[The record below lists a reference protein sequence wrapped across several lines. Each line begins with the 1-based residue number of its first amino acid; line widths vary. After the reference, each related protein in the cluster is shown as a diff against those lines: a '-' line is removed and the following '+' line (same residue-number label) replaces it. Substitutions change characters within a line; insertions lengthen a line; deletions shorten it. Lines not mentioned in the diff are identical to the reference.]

1 VFDKAAGKVIKDAS
15 NTPALSLLPYT
26 TLMYCTI
33 CCNIFLYL
41 MTIFY
46 LITTIV
52 VLLAG
57 DQVAN
62 KVTSGTK
69 HLPDQAAATSREG

>member
-1 VFDKAAGKVIKDAS
+1 
-15 NTPALSLLPYT
+15 
-26 TLMYCTI
+26 
-33 CCNIFLYL
+33 